1 MEVNETPQTSVHA
14 LQNAYSR
21 VLAHRKANASMLRWS
36 LQFAA
41 AEKERRTAG
50 RGVTLYLL

>member
-1 MEVNETPQTSVHA
+1 MEVNETPRTSVHA